1 MLPHRDIRAHNCQ
14 ARSEKG
20 QGVPERQRAPDSSA
34 LTPPGR
40 AGPKTAI
47 NRLGIDLH
55 SLSAQMIAGF
65 VALVLLTAVAAGL
78 PAIWLIHDQLTRQAW
93 AQVEQGRRAAQAL
106 YEAKK
111 SELEDLA
118 TLTSQRPTLRALLAT
133 EDQAALTTY
142 LRTLQAG
149 AGLDLALVCDLEQ
162 RPIVQTEELLAATLC
177 ASDAQSGFHVVG
189 GNLAPQVWL
198 LAAHPIVDGA
208 DAEDRPLSDTQM
220 ERDGLLVIVGMAL
233 DNAFA
238 AQMRDQSG
246 LEHTLIVGGQPTAT
260 SLGGGLASLASR
272 RAAQPET
279 TADRLRFTFSLDG
292 DPFYADRLSL
302 RGLGSGER
310 GSPDPAEYAG
320 LEAELALPVSDIV
333 ATQRRLAWMLA
344 GGVLVVAVVG
354 SGAGAFL
361 ARRIGQPLARLTNAA
376 AELSKGELSRPVVI
390 EARVR
395 EVTLVAQALENAR
408 TDLQQT
414 LNRLRQEKAWTD
426 HLLEA
431 IVEGIMTLDR
441 HGRITFFSHGAERIT
456 GWQRDHVLGRTCD
469 QVFQTL
475 ETDEAFSELLPPP
488 GRRHKISVALRD
500 GRQAILSFTGAQLAP
515 PSGGDGHVALVFRD
529 VSEEEAIHRL
539 LGHFLANVAHEFRTP
554 LAAAAASVELLLD
567 QAPDLSLA
575 ELGELLTSL
584 HLGVLGLQTLV
595 DNLLESASIEAGHF
609 RVAPR
614 PSDLSEIIAD
624 AIRMTQPL
632 LDKRG
637 QRLTVELP
645 AAIPIVQADPRRTVQ
660 VLVNLLSNASKYG
673 PDQAE
678 IGIGA
683 TVNADWVKVI
693 VVDQGPG
700 IPSEQRKDLFR
711 RFVRLH
717 TANDQAQYGAGLG
730 LSVVK
735 AVIEAHGGQV
745 GVDDRP
751 DGGSIFWLTLPRGS
765 KG

>member
-1 MLPHRDIRAHNCQ
+1 MQNG
-14 ARSEKG
+14 EK
-20 QGVPERQRAPDSSA
+20 AD
-34 LTPPGR
+34 
-40 AGPKTAI
+40 PKRVMK
-47 NRLGIDLH
+47 RLGSGLH
-55 SLSAQMIAGF
+55 SLSVQMIVGF

-78 PAIWLIHDQLTRQAW
+78 PAIWLIRDQLTRQAW
-93 AQVEQGRRAAQAL
+93 AQVEQGRRAIQAL
-106 YEAKK
+106 YEARQR
-111 SELEDLA
+111 EMDNLA
-118 TLTSQRPTLRALLAT
+118 TLASQRPTLRTLLAKQ
-133 EDQAALTTY
+133 DQAALTAY
-142 LRTLQAG
+142 LHTLQAG
-149 AGLDLALVCDLEQ
+149 AGLDLALVCDWER
-162 RPIVQTEELLAATLC
+162 RPMVQTDGPVAEILC
-177 ASDAQSGFHVVG
+177 ASDTQRGFHTVADD
-189 GNLAPQVWL
+189 LTPQVWL

-208 DAEDRPLSDTQM
+208 DDGDTSNSHTPGEDG
-220 ERDGLLVIVGMAL
+220 GLLVIVGTAL
-233 DNAFA
+233 DNTFA

-246 LEHTLIVGGQPTAT
+246 LEHTLIVSGKPTAT
-260 SLGGGLASLASR
+260 SLKGGPESLASR
-272 RAAQPET
+272 QAVRPKGS
-279 TADRLRFTFSLDG
+279 DDNLRFTFNLDG
-292 DPFYADRLSL
+292 APYYAARLSPSDPGHPEQ
-302 RGLGSGER
+302 GLAER
-310 GSPDPAEYAG
+310 AG
-320 LEAELALPVSDIV
+320 FSRLEIEVALPVSGIV

-344 GGVLVVAVVG
+344 GGVLVVALVG

-361 ARRIGQPLARLTNAA
+361 ARRIGQPLARLTSAA
-376 AELSKGELSRPVVI
+376 TGLSRGDLSRPVAI

-395 EVTLVAQALENAR
+395 EVALVAQALEHAR
-408 TDLQQT
+408 TELQQT

-431 IVEGIMTLDR
+431 IVEGIVTLDS

-469 QVFQTL
+469 QVFLTL
-475 ETDEAFSELLPPP
+475 ETDEPFSRLLPPP

-500 GRQAILSFTGAQLAP
+500 GRQAILSFTGARLAP
-515 PSGGDGHVALVFRD
+515 PNGGYGHVALVFRD
-529 VSEEEAIHRL
+529 VSEEEAVHRL

-575 ELGELLTSL
+575 ELDELLTSL

-645 AAIPIVQADPRRTVQ
+645 VAIPIVQADPRRTVQ

-678 IGIGA
+678 ISIGA
-683 TVNADWVKVI
+683 TMNADWVKVI
-693 VVDQGPG
+693 VADQGPG
-700 IPSEQRKDLFR
+700 IPSEQRKNLFR
-711 RFVRLH
+711 RFVRLD
-717 TANDQAQYGAGLG
+717 TSNDRAQYGAGLG

-735 AVIEAHGGQV
+735 ATVEAHGGQV

-751 DGGSIFWLTLPRGS
+751 DGGSIFWLTLPRGC